1 MFYVIARAILRVILK
16 IGFKARVEGES
27 NVPSEGPVI
36 LVANHLSMLDPI
48 VLGCAIPRPVR
59 FMAKHE
65 LFSNRLFAWVLTSLG
80 AFPVRRGQADR
91 EAFHKALEVLLKG
104 QVLGIFPEGTRS
116 LTGRL
121 QAPYSGA
128 VILAEKT
135 GAPIVPV
142 GIVGTDKILRKGA
155 VLPRPGRISVRVGRP
170 IYASCLSQEPAQEAG
185 RTAVDLKSVMMQHI
199 AELIAGSAQATR

>member
-1 MFYVIARAILRVILK
+1 MIARAILRVILK
-16 IGFKARVEGES
+16 IAFKTRVEGED
-27 NVPSEGPVI
+27 NIPSEGPVI

-48 VLGCAIPRPVR
+48 VLGCAVARPVR

-65 LFSNRLFAWVLTSLG
+65 LFSNRLFAWILSGVG

-91 EAFHKALEVLLKG
+91 EAFHKAIEILLKG
-104 QVLGIFPEGTRS
+104 QVLGVFPEGTRS

-128 VILAEKT
+128 VVLAEKT

-170 IYASCLSQEPAQEAG
+170 IYASSCHQGQAQEAG
-185 RTAVDLKSVMMQHI
+185 RESVDLKSLMMQHI
-199 AELIAGSAQATR
+199 AELIAGGAQAAR

>member
-1 MFYVIARAILRVILK
+1 MIVRAILRVVLK
-16 IGFKARVEGES
+16 IAFQTRVDGDD

-48 VLGCAIPRPVR
+48 VLGCAIARPVR

-65 LFSNRLFAWVLTSLG
+65 LFSNRFFAWILSSLG
-80 AFPVRRGQADR
+80 AFPVRRGQADK
-91 EAFHKALEVLLKG
+91 EAFHRAVEILLKG
-104 QVLGIFPEGTRS
+104 QVLGVFPEGTRS

-128 VILAEKT
+128 VVLAEKV

-155 VLPRPGRISVRVGRP
+155 VLPRPGRISVRVGKP
-170 IYASCLSQEPAQEAG
+170 IFPPSCCQGQGREAG
-185 RTAVDLKSVMMQHI
+185 RESVDLKSLMMQHI
-199 AELIAGSAQATR
+199 AELIAGGAQAAR